1 MTEESTAAEHY
12 HDADDK
18 RFARDLRRSAPD
30 AFAAFAEFDTQAL
43 RSPDKVIPR
52 KYTELMA
59 LAVALTTQCVYCI
72 EGHTASA
79 QAEGASEAEIAETV
93 YTAAAL
99 RAGGAMAH
107 GMMAMKF
114 YRHAAARAAHDGPAQ

>member
-1 MTEESTAAEHY
+1 MTEPSTTAEHY
-12 HDADDK
+12 HDPDDR

-30 AFAAFAEFDTQAL
+30 AFTAFLEFDTQAL
-43 RSPDKVIPR
+43 RSPTKAIPR

-79 QAEGASEAEIAETV
+79 HAEGATEAEIAETV
-93 YTAAAL
+93 FTAAAL
-99 RAGGAMAH
+99 RAGAAMAH
-107 GMMAMKF
+107 GTMAMKL
-114 YRHAAARAAHDGPAQ
+114 YQRAAAAAAQDGPTR